1 MPPFLLNTFIDA
13 LHSCSV
19 SAKFV
24 AEGEADAVCVAVA
37 EEKGGFVMG
46 SDSDF
51 LILGA
56 ASSTAG
62 GVGGYRGYIPFD
74 MVQWIE
80 GPTREGLGD
89 APGPAEGADDFIA
102 VSARRRVAPSHRPS
116 PFLPSPHLERPSLAI
131 LYFTPQS
138 LRSRLRLPTSVFPL
152 FAALVGNDRS
162 HPTASSLFFDV
173 NSAAGDRIDR
183 VARVLREALF
193 SLAKRN
199 PPSSPRSGAETP
211 TQSPGDQAI
220 ELVELAMKKL
230 ALRQPPNDAV
240 RIELLN
246 SIIDSTFQ
254 YILPSLHDCCG
265 LYPFCGRVGDHGLCS
280 SFKHTDG
287 ISVYKPGPA
296 ASSFAKASRQGLTP
310 GLMSGWLHP
319 DRIYPRPLLED
330 PQGPGLRMS
339 LGLREIRA
347 LTWSIVEHGIG
358 ELQWDLEN
366 DDDSAPRT
374 PEAGDVKTTLDNVED
389 VDGLDVKGLDEA
401 VAKLTVSPLET
412 SVPVQA
418 EPQKRE
424 VEADAE
430 VELEEE
436 SYKAVVEYIRQGSS
450 IKLSA
455 IPLRLLALPSS
466 THWNAAALPLQP
478 LANRQASYLFALQSL
493 TPAIQALPLW
503 LQPLVANLRCT
514 IIETSNRAH
523 EHKPSQHWKRKEAEL
538 CLKAGVGSWGMRR
551 RQLEDEAKGKAE
563 AVWDGQYSAQQLVLQ
578 TRNVDLLSQLTA
590 TMVDSHL
597 LAQALLLVPELRGA
611 EEPAAVTLPQV
622 LSGNDFSQPSK
633 AKSIDAV
640 HCSTHSAPWVFFNG
654 HISHLVM
661 LGEEPAS
668 KMGWRW
674 GERETADF
682 ELCWEAL
689 REDLPEHVIKHWG
702 SSVHAKVAAAAPASL
717 DQASLKA
724 KSKERKKA
732 AKAASTG
739 DLKAPGRG
747 RFDLLSSIGV
757 E

>member
-56 ASSTAG
+56 ASTSSG
-62 GVGGYRGYIPFD
+62 GAGGYRGYIPFD

-80 GPTREGLGD
+80 GPSRGVPAD
-89 APGPAEGADDFIA
+89 APDAAEGADDFIA
-102 VSARRRVAPSHRPS
+102 VPGRRRVAPSHRPS
-116 PFLPSPHLERPSLAI
+116 PFLPSPHLDSPSLA
-131 LYFTPQS
+131 LVYFTPQS

-152 FAALVGNDRS
+152 FAALVGNDRT
-162 HPTASSLFFDV
+162 HPTASACFFDV

-193 SLAKRN
+193 ALAKRT
-199 PPSSPRSGAETP
+199 PPPSPRSGAATP
-211 TQSPGDQAI
+211 IQSPGDQAI

-230 ALRQPPNDAV
+230 ALRPPPNEAS
-240 RIELLN
+240 RIEILN

-254 YILPSLHDCCG
+254 YVLPSLHDCCS

-280 SFKHTDG
+280 SFKHSNG
-287 ISVYKPGPA
+287 INVYRTGPA
-296 ASSFAKASRQGLTP
+296 AGLFAKASRQGLVP

-330 PQGPGLRMS
+330 PQGSGLRMS
-339 LGLREIRA
+339 PGLRGIRA
-347 LTWSIVEHGIG
+347 LTWSLVEQGIG
-358 ELQWDLEN
+358 ELQWDLED

-374 PEAGDVKTTLDNVED
+374 PDAGDIEAALENAENDEALDIRE
-389 VDGLDVKGLDEA
+389 LDEA
-401 VAKLTVSPLET
+401 VSKLSVSLQEPTTDARLET
-412 SVPVQA
+412 ETDQ
-418 EPQKRE
+418 E
-424 VEADAE
+424 VKVADADI
-430 VELEEE
+430 EEE

-455 IPLRLLALPSS
+455 VPLRLPSLPSS
-466 THWNAAALPLQP
+466 TYWNAAALPLQP
-478 LANRQASYLFALQSL
+478 MANRQAFYLFTLQSL
-493 TPAIQALPLW
+493 TPAVQALPVW
-503 LQPLVANLRCT
+503 LQSLVANLRCT
-514 IIETSNRAH
+514 IIETSKRAH
-523 EHKPSQHWKRKEAEL
+523 AHKPDQHWKRKEAEL

-551 RQLEDEAKGKAE
+551 RELEDEAKGKADT
-563 AVWDGQYSAQQLVLQ
+563 VWDGQSSAQELVLQ

-590 TMVDSHL
+590 TMIDSHL

-611 EEPAAVTLPQV
+611 QEPASATLPQM
-622 LSGNDFSQPSK
+622 LNGNGLAQPSK
-633 AKSIDAV
+633 PKTSVDAV
-640 HCSTHSAPWVFFNG
+640 HDSTHATPWVFFNG
-654 HISHLVM
+654 HISHLIM
-661 LGEEPAS
+661 LGKEPTS

-682 ELCWEAL
+682 ELCWDAL
-689 REDLPEHVIKHWG
+689 REDLPDEVTKHWG
-702 SSVHAKVAAAAPASL
+702 SSTKAKTAVVEPTDGA
-717 DQASLKA
+717 QTKV
-724 KSKERKKA
+724 KSKEKRKA

-739 DLKAPGRG
+739 DLKSKSRG
-747 RFDLLSSIGV
+747 RFDLLTSL
-757 E
+757 EME